1 MLTPDEPPTSDVRP
15 MGDSMVTRDMS
26 DPTLVAAAAAGDE
39 QAFAALV
46 RNHADAVYGHALR
59 FFGDRQTAEDAAQEV
74 FVKVFR
80 TIATFDGR
88 AKFST
93 WLYRVTRNVCLD
105 MARAGRRVAQ
115 PVDPATLEPLS
126 TADFADDVVLAEAL
140 ERAMRVLAPED
151 RDALGAVTLFGL
163 SYAEAAET
171 LGVPV
176 GTVKSRVF
184 RARRTLTTVLRDA
197 EGGVTDG
204 LPARN

>member
-1 MLTPDEPPTSDVRP
+1 
-15 MGDSMVTRDMS
+15 MS
-26 DPTLVAAAAAGDE
+26 DQEIVAAAATGDE
-39 QAFAALV
+39 RAFATLV
-46 RNHADAVYGHALR
+46 RLHADAVYGHAFR
-59 FFGDRQTAEDAAQEV
+59 FFGDRQIAEDATQEV

-80 TIATFDGR
+80 TITTFDGR
-88 AKFST
+88 ARFST

-105 MARAGRRVAQ
+105 MARAGKRVPQ
-115 PVDPATLEPLS
+115 PVDPVSLEPLS
-126 TADFADDVVLAEAL
+126 SADFADDVVLASAL
-140 ERAMRVLAPED
+140 EQAMRVLAPED

-197 EGGVTDG
+197 EGGAGDG
-204 LPARN
+204 VLASS